1 MVTMETKTDVKP
13 KQPMMENGP
22 YLEKFE
28 QFEKGAKDPAWVRVA
43 RKAGISHFVELG
55 FPTLQD
61 EDWRFTNVAPIAKL
75 PFEPVVEPT
84 RDAVAAKALNQ
95 FTFAGLS
102 GSRIVFVNGHFA
114 PELSSVAK
122 LPDGV
127 KVMSLAA
134 ALASDTALVEKHL
147 FRHAR
152 ADTNAPVPPVETA
165 PQQPSDAERFFT
177 QYAKA
182 VQLVRQN
189 GRLLLRL
196 ELIEKRL
203 VPRADTKR
211 RNASDRRTARVSPP
225 RQPMPETTAEE
236 SRTATGFT
244 PLPFHLAHD

>member
-1 MVTMETKTDVKP
+1 METKTAVKP

-75 PFEPVVEPT
+75 PFEPVFEPT

-127 KVMSLAA
+127 KVDEPCGRARERHRAA
-134 ALASDTALVEKHL
+134 SKNTFSATP
-147 FRHAR
+147 
-152 ADTNAPVPPVETA
+152 APIPT
-165 PQQPSDAERFFT
+165 PS
-177 QYAKA
+177 
-182 VQLVRQN
+182 
-189 GRLLLRL
+189 
-196 ELIEKRL
+196 
-203 VPRADTKR
+203 PR
-211 RNASDRRTARVSPP
+211 
-225 RQPMPETTAEE
+225 
-236 SRTATGFT
+236 
-244 PLPFHLAHD
+244 